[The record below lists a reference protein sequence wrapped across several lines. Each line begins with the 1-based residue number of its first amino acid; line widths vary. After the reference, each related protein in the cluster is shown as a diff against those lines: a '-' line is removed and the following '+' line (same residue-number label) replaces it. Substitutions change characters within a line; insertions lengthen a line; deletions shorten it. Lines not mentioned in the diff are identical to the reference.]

1 MNKFF
6 ILFNYKIKGAL
17 MRSIGQNPTEKQ
29 IQLWVGLIIILYIIL
44 SFFLYSIKIRLMNLV
59 D

>member
-1 MNKFF
+1 
-6 ILFNYKIKGAL
+6 

>member
-1 MNKFF
+1 
-6 ILFNYKIKGAL
+6 

-29 IQLWVGLIIILYIIL
+29 IQLWVGINNINNNINNYFNNIN
-44 SFFLYSIKIRLMNLV
+44 FV